1 MIIISFF
8 YIAYFLFE
16 KFEQFVED
24 NFATLDIDSV
34 ANSRAISMGE
44 DEINTPDQ
52 ISALF
57 DSIAYGKVKNSYLI
71 ENSKNKVLFILKG
84 GALIRMMNYMISE
97 STFSKGIKVF

>member
-1 MIIISFF
+1 
-8 YIAYFLFE
+8 
-16 KFEQFVED
+16 
-24 NFATLDIDSV
+24 
-34 ANSRAISMGE
+34 MGE